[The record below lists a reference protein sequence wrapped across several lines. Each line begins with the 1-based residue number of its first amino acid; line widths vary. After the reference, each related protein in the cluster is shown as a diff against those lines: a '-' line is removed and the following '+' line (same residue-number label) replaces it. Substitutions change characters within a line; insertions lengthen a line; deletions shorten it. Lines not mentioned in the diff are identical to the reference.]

1 MEKQLRILIVTL
13 DYSPP
18 VLGGYGVMCAQVCIW
33 LKRRGHE
40 VLVLTRLSQEPVVV
54 SAGPDEDEGAVSVR
68 RILRS
73 YWDRSACLDLP
84 FQEALAV
91 EQHNQAQMQGV
102 LATFRPHVVAFW
114 HMGAMSLGLITT
126 TARLGFPLVFVIG
139 DDWLCYGGWA
149 DAWLRWCNE
158 HPEQAA
164 VVEQHTGLPTRLPDL
179 GALGIFCFVSAWTKR
194 RAEQIGGW
202 HFPRAEI
209 IFPGLSPTEFPPSVE
224 VSDRPWRWRLLWVGR
239 VSEEKGIETAIH
251 ALSLLPTDTPLEI
264 VGPIEHAYRSRLEAL
279 AATLGVASRLSFSLA
294 SRQQMRQ
301 RYQQGDVTLFTS
313 MIEHEAFGLV
323 PLEAMA
329 SGCPVV
335 ATGVGGSNEY
345 CLDGV
350 NCVRVPPGDPAAL
363 ARAVQQLAGS
373 QGLRQHIELIRKPE
387 LWQTGMGAFHDPAA
401 RSIARSEDLFLLF
414 SAPTADVRHV
424 LMVFYLSEDHWIIV
438 ARF

>member
-158 HPEQAA
+158 HPEQEAS
-164 VVEQHTGLPTRLPDL
+164 VERHTGLSTRLPDL
-179 GALGIFCFVSAWTKR
+179 GAMGAFCFVSALTKR
-194 RAEQIGGW
+194 RAEQTGGW

-209 IFPGLSPTEFPPSVE
+209 IFPGLSSTEFPQLVQAP
-224 VSDRPWRWRLLWVGR
+224 DRPWRWRLLWVGR
-239 VSEEKGIETAIH
+239 VTEEKGIETAIH
-251 ALSLLPTDTPLEI
+251 ALSLLPTDTTLEI

-301 RYQQGDVTLFTS
+301 RYQQGDVTIFTS

-335 ATGVGGSNEY
+335 ATGVGGSSEY

-350 NCVRVPPGDPAAL
+350 NCIRVPPEDPAVL
-363 ARAVQQLAGS
+363 AHAVRQLAQS
-373 QGLRQHIELIRKPE
+373 QDLRRRLVKGGLYTASAFTLDRQAASIEHWL
-387 LWQTGMGAFHDPAA
+387 LAA
-401 RSIARSEDLFLLF
+401 SS
-414 SAPTADVRHV
+414 SPHT
-424 LMVFYLSEDHWIIV
+424 
-438 ARF
+438 

>member
-149 DAWLRWCNE
+149 DAWLI
-158 HPEQAA
+158 
-164 VVEQHTGLPTRLPDL
+164 PTCVLRDTSKMGEVGHRTEAFRIGFQLIESVTYLVNHLIERGKSEIRQVFFAHFFPYMFH
-179 GALGIFCFVSAWTKR
+179 GIQLWT
-194 RAEQIGGW
+194 
-202 HFPRAEI
+202 
-209 IFPGLSPTEFPPSVE
+209 
-224 VSDRPWRWRLLWVGR
+224 VGR
-239 VSEEKGIETAIH
+239 
-251 ALSLLPTDTPLEI
+251 LSNQSHICRDLEI
-264 VGPIEHAYRSRLEAL
+264 
-279 AATLGVASRLSFSLA
+279 F
-294 SRQQMRQ
+294 
-301 RYQQGDVTLFTS
+301 
-313 MIEHEAFGLV
+313 
-323 PLEAMA
+323 
-329 SGCPVV
+329 
-335 ATGVGGSNEY
+335 
-345 CLDGV
+345 
-350 NCVRVPPGDPAAL
+350 
-363 ARAVQQLAGS
+363 
-373 QGLRQHIELIRKPE
+373 
-387 LWQTGMGAFHDPAA
+387 
-401 RSIARSEDLFLLF
+401 
-414 SAPTADVRHV
+414 
-424 LMVFYLSEDHWIIV
+424 
-438 ARF
+438 